1 MAHFAHMAYTMPIAM
16 RDDLSSGDNSDLSN
30 DFEEDMNVTTEED
43 MNVTT
48 FYHGTPLQ
56 RIWAS
61 MPGSGLVPQANEEN
75 AYNVLVEGRGSI
87 ARRTP
92 TPGLGWSTS
101 W

>member
-1 MAHFAHMAYTMPIAM
+1 MAHFAHMACTMPLAM
-16 RDDLSSGDNSDLSN
+16 RDDLSSGDNSEPSN
-30 DFEEDMNVTTEED
+30 DFEEN

-48 FYHGTPLQ
+48 FYHGAPLP

-61 MPGSGLVPQANEEN
+61 MPGSGLVSQANEEN